1 MKMVQ
6 CKCGLIPVFQPGMQ
20 VETLLRAR
28 VARLERMEA
37 AVAARRAAEA
47 AVPVHWQRRAAG
59 VALAVR
65 SKPVLHTLAVTG
77 LMLQIR
83 CMAKAAAVVPS
94 GTALQIISRH
104 KGSHYRQSIF
114 WP

>member
-1 MKMVQ
+1 MKTLQ
-6 CKCGLIPVFQPGMQ
+6 CERGLIPLFSPWMQ
-20 VETLLRAR
+20 VEALLRAR

-65 SKPVLHTLAVTG
+65 PASVPQTLAEGQQEKTPCC
-77 LMLQIR
+77 I
-83 CMAKAAAVVPS
+83 CDSSSSDA
-94 GTALQIISRH
+94 
-104 KGSHYRQSIF
+104 
-114 WP
+114 